1 MLAHGVSWLVPR
13 LRRSLPRREKRGS
26 EASRRECGARSPH
39 QASSCAKSRKDVVV
53 AGTPKSGGNA
63 ADANTAA
70 FRHAHAARQA
80 FSHHPRLGNAPAA
93 LPQRGASERR
103 HNTENPGRK
112 PGDKPRPKSEPRR
125 GGTIRRRHPARAG
138 CLCRPP
144 TPAPATCAK
153 KKRSRRIYPQER
165 FFQEAFALRLICGG
179 GARRRARA
187 RPSPRAD
194 RTPTVPESRRH

>member
-26 EASRRECGARSPH
+26 EASRRECRRREYRSFLTRARRATSLFASP
-39 QASSCAKSRKDVVV
+39 
-53 AGTPKSGGNA
+53 
-63 ADANTAA
+63 
-70 FRHAHAARQA
+70 AARQCA
-80 FSHHPRLGNAPAA
+80 CGVPASRSLGEATQPRE
-93 LPQRGASERR
+93 PQAQARGQASPQIRASERR
-103 HNTENPGRK
+103 HNPPETSR
-112 PGDKPRPKSEPRR
+112 PRGMLVPRL
-125 GGTIRRRHPARAG
+125 RRPLPRHAR
-138 CLCRPP
+138 
-144 TPAPATCAK
+144 K
-153 KKRSRRIYPQER
+153 KKNVPAGFPRENV

>member
-80 FSHHPRLGNAPAA
+80 FSHHPRLGNAPAV

-103 HNTENPGRK
+103 HNPPEASR
-112 PGDKPRPKSEPRR
+112 PR
-125 GGTIRRRHPARAG
+125 GMLVPASGA
-138 CLCRPP
+138 
-144 TPAPATCAK
+144 
-153 KKRSRRIYPQER
+153 RSRDMREKNVPAGFPR
-165 FFQEAFALRLICGG
+165 GNVFFQEAFALRLICGG